1 MRADVCNARY
11 GLAPAEHCEYYR
23 EHEAIEDA
31 WLTDDGS
38 ESASEERTAGD
49 CRAYLDVP
57 PLGVGVD
64 EVVERRRRETTGCAW
79 TASQ

>member
-1 MRADVCNARY
+1 VRADVCNARY

-23 EHEAIEDA
+23 EHEAIENA

-49 CRAYLDVP
+49 CRAYLGVP
-57 PLGVGVD
+57 LLGVGVD

-79 TASQ
+79 TASR